1 MHIKNPSDDFF
12 KEFLKPY
19 YALTSD
25 GQYLFASR
33 QKGRMP
39 DRVFYMAEKL
49 GKGQRKFDEQEG
61 KEIFGIVEKYIK
73 NADVIEID
81 GCYGDDW
88 KTGVKVFLSI
98 ENPHSGYIA
107 WMGKQMLFPFEGNAN
122 CLNFIIPEGLPDEY
136 KKEVKEI
143 SKSYEEPI
151 SLFDFTQANKDIR
164 RVVNIGIDY
173 FGGAFKKPNLTMVW
187 NRAEMEG
194 MISYH
199 AGCYD
204 GTVIKG
210 LSGTGKTTL
219 TIGKDIEQDDA
230 LVGMPIYKNGKI
242 EKIRLIGLEAAS
254 FAKSEGIDES
264 SPEWAGL
271 ISSLD
276 GEIVIALNI
285 DCEGI
290 EFVLKKIDGYE
301 ALVPEGKAGKLKCKS
316 YEKSG
321 TTNGRFIFK
330 FSILNKNWKKEKYLK
345 AEGLSFRRYDVLEP
359 ILRVVEPEM
368 AVAFDSA
375 CETVITSAIEGGAGK
390 RVRRYAA
397 TDFIAGEQAEQ
408 AWLKLKAYSEIGLD
422 KLVFFVVNT
431 GYVGHSNLE
440 GKKIGDG
447 EKIKVDE
454 TKKLISLV
462 VEGKVKRWIRNPV
475 FGYLIPEPKE
485 MDRYIDNFSERF
497 NLFRFYNAKEIIEF
511 YKRDIEE
518 RSKFLKEIFEGQE
531 KEKELEEVINLWKKF
546 DLPSEEKIKEFYEEN
561 YR

>member
-49 GKGQRKFDEQEG
+49 GKGQRKFNEEEG
-61 KEIFGIVEKYIK
+61 KEIFKIVERYIK
-73 NADVIEID
+73 SADFIEID
-81 GCYGDDW
+81 GCYGEGW
-88 KTGVKVFLSI
+88 KTGVKVFVSI
-98 ENPHSGYIA
+98 ENPHSAYIA
-107 WMGKQMLFPFEGNAN
+107 WMGKLMLFPFEGVAN
-122 CLNFIIPEGLPDEY
+122 CFNTIIPEGLPDEY
-136 KKEVKEI
+136 KKEIKEI
-143 SKSYEEPI
+143 SRNYEEPI
-151 SLFDFTQANKDIR
+151 SLFDFTRANEDLR

-187 NRAEMEG
+187 HRAESQG

-199 AGCYD
+199 AGCFD
-204 GTVIKG
+204 GTIIKG

-219 TIGKDIEQDDA
+219 TIGRDIEQDDA
-230 LVGMPIYKNGKI
+230 LVGLPVYKEGKI
-242 EKIRLIGLEAAS
+242 ERIKLIGLEAAS

-271 ISSLD
+271 MSSLD

-285 DCEGI
+285 DCEGVDFI
-290 EFVLKKIDGYE
+290 LKKIDGHE
-301 ALVPEGKAGKLKCKS
+301 ALVPVGKAGKLKCKS
-316 YEKSG
+316 YEKSK

-330 FSILNKNWKKEKYLK
+330 FSVLNKAWGREKYLM
-345 AEGLSFRRYDVLEP
+345 AEGLSFRRYDILEP
-359 ILRVVEPEM
+359 ILRVIEPEM

-397 TDFIAGEQAEQ
+397 TDFMARPQAEQ
-408 AWLKLKAYSEIGLD
+408 ALLKLKAYSDIGLE

-431 GYVGHSNLE
+431 GYVGQCDKE
-440 GKKIGDG
+440 GKAIGEG
-447 EKIKVDE
+447 EKIRASE
-454 TKKLISLV
+454 TKRMIALV
-462 VEGKVKRWIRNPV
+462 VEEKIRRWISHPV

-485 MDRYIDNFSERF
+485 MDQYIENFSERF
-497 NLFRFYNAKEIIEF
+497 NLLRFYSAKEIVDF
-511 YKRDIEE
+511 YRRDINE
-518 RSKFLKEIFEGQE
+518 RSEFLKEIFEGY
-531 KEKELEEVINLWKKF
+531 EKELEGVINLWKRF
-546 DLPSEEKIKEFYEEN
+546 SLPEEEKIKEFYEKF
-561 YR
+561 Y